1 MSTAT
6 LESVKSPSSTMDVC
20 PATASGETKD
30 KNLEDLTSEEMTSKD
45 YYFDS
50 YAHFGIHEEMLKDEV
65 RTLTYRNSM
74 WHNKH
79 LFKNKIVLDVG
90 CGTGI
95 LSMFAAKAGAA
106 HVYGVDMSGIVESA
120 KKIVETNGLGDK
132 VTIIRGKVEDIKLP
146 CEKVD
151 IIISEWMGYCLFY
164 ESMLDTVLY
173 ARDKWLAPTGLMF
186 PDKATLYVTAIEDR
200 QYKDDKINW
209 WDDVYGFDMSCIRSN
224 ALQEPLVDVVDRNQV
239 VSNSC
244 LLKEIDIQT
253 CTKDDIP
260 FDSPFHLTLKR
271 NDYVQA
277 LVTFFNIEFTK
288 CHKRVGFST
297 APEAP
302 YTHWKQTVFYLED
315 YITCKKG
322 EEMFGV
328 FRMKPNDRN
337 KRDLDF
343 EIDVD
348 FRGELCELNEKNVYR
363 MR

>member
-1 MSTAT
+1 MAA
-6 LESVKSPSSTMDVC
+6 PSS
-20 PATASGETKD
+20 PAAVAAASADPAIVDIKEK
-30 KNLEDLTSEEMTSKD
+30 KLENLTGEEMTSKD

-106 HVYGVDMSGIVESA
+106 HVYGVDMSGIVEQA
-120 KKIVETNGLGDK
+120 KEIVNRNGLGDK
-132 VTIIRGKVEDIKLP
+132 VTIIRGKIEEITIPV
-146 CEKVD
+146 EKVD

-164 ESMLDTVLY
+164 ESMLDTVLF
-173 ARDKWLAPTGLMF
+173 ARDKWLAPNGLMF

-209 WDDVYGFDMSCIRSN
+209 WDDVYGFDMSCIRKV

-239 VSNSC
+239 VSNAC

-253 CTKDDIP
+253 VTKEDIP
-260 FDSPFHLTLKR
+260 FSSPFTVTMKR

-277 LVTFFNIEFTK
+277 LVTFFNIEFSM

-315 YITCKKG
+315 YVTCKKG
-322 EEMFGV
+322 EELRGNFT
-328 FRMKPNDRN
+328 MKPNERN

-343 EIDVD
+343 EIDVE
-348 FRGELCELNEKNVYR
+348 FRGELCEMSESNKYK